1 MKTIKYLFW
10 LIIIVLLGILI
21 YQNLEYFMT
30 TASLRFDLK
39 VSSWNWTIPELQ
51 NIAYFGIC
59 FLLGLILAGI
69 KGFAVKLG
77 LKKTIKTQN
86 AAMDSLHKQINTL
99 KEELDV
105 FQHDPYIK
113 KAQEEKAPAEP
124 SAAPEQPEKTSTQGE
139 KTVIAD

>member
-30 TASLRFDLK
+30 TASLKFDLK
-39 VSSWNWTIPELQ
+39 VATWNWTIPELQ

-59 FLLGLILAGI
+59 FLLGIILAGI

-77 LKKTIKTQN
+77 LKKVIKTQK
-86 AAMDSLHKQINTL
+86 ATMDSLNKQINLL
-99 KEELDV
+99 KAELDV

-113 KAQEEKAPAEP
+113 KAQEATAPVE
-124 SAAPEQPEKTSTQGE
+124 SSEPEQPEKTSTEGD
-139 KTVIAD
+139 KIVIAD

>member
-30 TASLRFDLK
+30 TASLKFDLK
-39 VSSWNWTIPELQ
+39 VATWNWTIPELQ

-59 FLLGLILAGI
+59 FLLGLVLAGI

-77 LKKTIKTQN
+77 LKKVIKTQN
-86 AAMDSLHKQINTL
+86 AAMDSLNKQINLL
-99 KEELDV
+99 KAELDV

-113 KAQEEKAPAEP
+113 KAKEATALVDPPAT
-124 SAAPEQPEKTSTQGE
+124 EQPGKTSTEGV
-139 KTVIAD
+139 KIVKAD